1 MGVQGTLMMCR
12 MVRVES
18 VHPTLFSF
26 LPIGSGHGNHTTEL
40 HSITL
45 TLEFYTQLS
54 VLYPGGNCSN
64 K

>member
-1 MGVQGTLMMCR
+1 MHR
-12 MVRVES
+12 MLRVEC
-18 VHPTLFSF
+18 VHPTLFSI
-26 LPIGSGHGNHTTEL
+26 LPIGSGHGNHTIEL

-45 TLEFYTQLS
+45 TLEFHTQLS

>member
-1 MGVQGTLMMCR
+1 MHR
-12 MVRVES
+12 MLRVES
-18 VHPTLFSF
+18 VHPTLFSI
-26 LPIGSGHGNHTTEL
+26 LPIGSGHGNHTIEL